1 MTATMMLGH
10 AMTTYCLVGC
20 LYVIPSMHNT
30 LREWPALLKL
40 AALAR
45 FMRNIMITLL
55 CLFPFFLLLQG
66 AVHNET
72 VYFCQPCA

>member
-1 MTATMMLGH
+1 MTASMMLGN
-10 AMTTYCLVGC
+10 AMTIYCLVGC
-20 LYVIPSMHNT
+20 LYVIPSMHNV
-30 LREWPALLKL
+30 LREWPALLAL

-45 FMRNIMITLL
+45 FMRNITLL
-55 CLFPFFLLLQG
+55 CLVPFFLLLQG